1 MHVEEQKLI
10 ENLKKGNQVAF
21 RELVKIHQTKVFN
34 NCLGFVR
41 NQTEAEDLTQEVFI
55 EVFHSI
61 QKFKG
66 DSKLSTWIYRISVT
80 KSLDFLKSQK
90 RQKRFAF
97 LKSIMGFEDD
107 QPQYEPVEHNHPGV
121 LFENKERAS
130 ILFSKIDE
138 LSDNQRI
145 AFTLS
150 KIDGLSYQEIAEVMQ
165 LSMQSIEALLFRAK
179 QNLQKKLK
187 NYYEQL

>member
-1 MHVEEQKLI
+1 MEEPQLI
-10 ENLKKGNQVAF
+10 AQLQSGDQMAF
-21 RELVKIHQTKVFN
+21 RALVKTYQGKIFN

-41 NQTEAEDLTQEVFI
+41 NQTEAEDLTQDVFV

-61 QKFKG
+61 KNFKG

-80 KSLDFLKSQK
+80 KSLDFLRSQK

-97 LKSIMGFEDD
+97 LKSIMGFEDE
-107 QPQYEPVEHNHPGV
+107 QPQNEPVEHDHPGV

-138 LSDNQRI
+138 LPDNQRI

-150 KIDGLSYQEIAEVMQ
+150 KIDGLSYQEIADVMQ
-165 LSMQSIEALLFRAK
+165 LSIPSIESLLFRAK

-187 NYYEQL
+187 KYYEHL

>member
-1 MHVEEQKLI
+1 LEEQNLI
-10 ENLKKGNQVAF
+10 TLLQTGDPSAF
-21 RELVKIHQTKVFN
+21 RTLVKTYQGKVFN

-41 NQTEAEDLTQEVFI
+41 NHTEAEDLTQDVFI

-61 QKFKG
+61 QHFKG

-80 KSLDFLKSQK
+80 KSLDFLRSQK

-97 LKSIMGFEDD
+97 LKSIMGFDADEAK
-107 QPQYEPVEHNHPGV
+107 YEPIEHEHPGIV
-121 LFENKERAS
+121 LENKERAKL
-130 ILFSKIDE
+130 LFSKIDE
-138 LSDNQRI
+138 LADNQRI

-150 KIDGLSYQEIAEVMQ
+150 KIDGLSYQEISEVMQ
-165 LSMQSIEALLFRAK
+165 VSMASVESLLFRAK

-187 NYYEQL
+187 NYYDYL